1 MPRAGLMARTASATA
16 TVVPGPE
23 SGFVLREVME
33 SSPIGKALVNSAGLI
48 TYANPAFA
56 RMYGRTREQCI
67 GLTAEDIVVPV
78 MAEKARRQL
87 RGLVEG
93 ETEGYQEERLFV
105 RADGSTFWGLVSA
118 SPIRDADATSAGY
131 IVVQIVDI
139 DRQKQAE
146 KALAEAESRWNFA
159 LESAGQGVWDH
170 DLRAGTSFYSRMWKV
185 MRGIDADRPFEDS
198 QEAWLE
204 RIHPDDRNYAREQE
218 RRLVEGEAEY
228 HEFEYRERHR
238 KGHYIWILSRGR
250 PVQWDDDGRITRVI
264 GTDTDV
270 TRIKTTEA
278 LIADAFAAMADAVV
292 LFDRDR
298 KLVLC
303 NEQYRQFFPR
313 TRDIRVPGTALED
326 ILRASVAAGE
336 PAGVDPEN
344 GEGYV
349 RKTLEML
356 GRGGEWEF
364 ELSDG
369 RWLQSRARRAADD
382 GYLSI
387 VSDIT
392 ARKQNEIA
400 QVEFNRKL
408 AELAR
413 MDGLTGLTNRRAF
426 DEVLAA
432 EFGRSERNGT
442 PLALLLIDVDHFKD
456 YNDSYG
462 HPEGDDCLRAVANV
476 LSRTLSR
483 PGDLAAR
490 YGGEEFAAILPE
502 TGLEGAV
509 AIAET
514 IRTAVRALAIAHN
527 RVPTSIVTVSV
538 GVAASEPG
546 NPMTTMEALVA
557 EADGALYAAKAA
569 GRDRV
574 MLGRP
579 DGTAGETP
587 AAPLGEGI

>member
-1 MPRAGLMARTASATA
+1 MKSAATA
-16 TVVPGPE
+16 TNVIPGPE

-33 SSPIGKALVNSAGLI
+33 SSPIGMALVNHAGLV

-56 RMYGRTREQCI
+56 RMYRRTRAQCI
-67 GLTAEDIVVPV
+67 GLTVEDVVVPAMV
-78 MAEKARRQL
+78 EKARRQL
-87 RGLVEG
+87 RGVVEG
-93 ETEGYQEERLFV
+93 ETEGYQEQRVFV

-118 SPIRDADATSAGY
+118 SAIRGANPASAGY
-131 IVVQIVDI
+131 IIIQIVDI

-146 KALAEAESRWNFA
+146 RALTDAESRWNFA

-170 DLRAGTSFYSRMWKV
+170 DLRTGKSFYSQMWKV
-185 MRGIDADRPFEDS
+185 MRGIDPGEPFEDS
-198 QEAWLE
+198 QEAWLA
-204 RIHPDDRNYAREQE
+204 RVHPDDRDYARVEE
-218 RRLVEGEAEY
+218 RRLVEGMVDQ
-228 HEFEYRERHR
+228 HEFEYRERHH

-250 PVQWDDDGRITRVI
+250 PVEWDADGRVVRVI

-270 TRIKTTEA
+270 TRIKSTEA
-278 LIADAFAAMADAVV
+278 LLADAFAAMADAVV

-313 TRDIRVPGTALED
+313 TREIRVPGSALED

-356 GRGGEWEF
+356 SRGGEWEF

-426 DEVLAA
+426 DEALAT

-442 PLALLLIDVDHFKD
+442 PLGLLLIDVDHFKD

-476 LSRTLSR
+476 LGGRLNR
-483 PGDLAAR
+483 PGDLPAR

-502 TGLEGAV
+502 TDLKGAA

-514 IRTAVRALAIAHN
+514 IRSAVRALGIAHN
-527 RVPTSIVTVSV
+527 RVATGIVTISI

-546 NPMTTMEALVA
+546 NPISTMEALVA

-574 MLGRP
+574 MLGRV

-587 AAPLGEGI
+587 AAPI